1 MSTSSQI
8 LGASIGGSVELL
20 TLSAAGAAMV
30 HIDVFTQPVTSALSR
45 AVYLLFIPSLVFGS
59 ILETTHSALMSV
71 QQTGGNASSLQEIW
85 VPVALAL
92 IVYLITAFIAFPI
105 TRLVARHK
113 QEAVKRAIFACL
125 ILGNANTMPLLVMQS
140 LCETFPPMQTAPQC
154 YAKSMGYA
162 SLFLTV
168 VNIVSWT
175 ALFQY
180 LMYSPDSSVT
190 VLDEEQALL
199 QHSSPPP
206 PQHIRPLD
214 HEDVDVNRHDP
225 VKEAITKALL
235 SPPFIAVVS
244 AMTCAL
250 ITPIGNAFLHEDGA
264 MRPFFLSIN
273 IVGGVVVPVS
283 CMIVGAELYRS
294 LSANSEEPQV
304 MKRSKEE
311 EFGTQTFIV
320 ILLVRMVV
328 LPMVA
333 RGLYTALNLSEAV
346 HNPLLGVF
354 GLVEFNVPTANNTVI
369 MVSIAAEA
377 LPRIGRQLRQD
388 VAKAVFWQF
397 LATPV
402 FLTLNTAAA
411 LHLLYEA

>member
-30 HIDVFTQPVTSALSR
+30 HIGVFTQPVTSALSR

-59 ILETTHSALMSV
+59 ILETTHSALKSLRLN
-71 QQTGGNASSLQEIW
+71 QGDASALQEIW
-85 VPVALAL
+85 VPVALAFL
-92 IVYLITAFIAFPI
+92 IYIITAFIAFPI
-105 TRLVARHK
+105 TRLIAREK

-140 LCETFPPMQTAPQC
+140 LCQTFPPLQESQSC

-180 LMYSPDSSVT
+180 LMYSPDSSIAV
-190 VLDEEQALL
+190 VDEEQPLVH
-199 QHSSPPP
+199 HSNPPAP
-206 PQHIRPLD
+206 EHIRPFD
-214 HEDVDVNRHDP
+214 HEDVDVERPDP
-225 VKEAITKALL
+225 IKEAILRALF

-250 ITPIGNAFLHEDGA
+250 IAPVGDAFLHDDGA
-264 MRPFFLSIN
+264 LRPLFLSIN
-273 IVGGVVVPVS
+273 IVGGVVVPIS

-294 LSANSEEPQV
+294 LAKVSVLHNFSPFFLFCFPQLTDNFDTSC
-304 MKRSKEE
+304 RLES
-311 EFGTQTFIV
+311 V
-320 ILLVRMVV
+320 I
-328 LPMVA
+328 
-333 RGLYTALNLSEAV
+333 
-346 HNPLLGVF
+346 H
-354 GLVEFNVPTANNTVI
+354 
-369 MVSIAAEA
+369 
-377 LPRIGRQLRQD
+377 
-388 VAKAVFWQF
+388 
-397 LATPV
+397 
-402 FLTLNTAAA
+402 
-411 LHLLYEA
+411 